1 MVYIDV
7 RDRKFQLIFV
17 LPVVLVALFGV
28 LVLTDQGGESVD
40 FVGVMVALAAAVFF
54 LIYLVV
60 TFVLEK
66 MAERQSAA
74 EDEEEAEEEEEEVQA

>member
-17 LPVVLVALFGV
+17 LPVVLVLLFGV

-40 FVGVMVALAAAVFF
+40 FVGVMVGVAAAVFF

-66 MAERQSAA
+66 VAERQAA
-74 EDEEEAEEEEEEVQA
+74 SDEDEVEEEEEEVQA